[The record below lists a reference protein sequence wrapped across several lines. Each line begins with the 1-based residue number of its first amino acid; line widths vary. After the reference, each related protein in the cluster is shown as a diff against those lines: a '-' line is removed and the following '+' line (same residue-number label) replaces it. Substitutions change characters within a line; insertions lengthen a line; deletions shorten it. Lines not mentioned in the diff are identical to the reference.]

1 MEPTSQRPKK
11 VRIDEGVAA
20 AASRARRQKQ
30 PSQDVLN
37 WGVPSN
43 HEVTLHVGNQEGTD
57 SWRYKALHFLHTSKM
72 QMFFASLLL
81 LDVLILFAE
90 LALLTIYPTCDL
102 VERDAIS
109 CCPIITE
116 EEAYGDVRLLA
127 GDYNYCGDGLKA
139 MTDFQAGCD
148 SHKWHT
154 VHTVEKFLIS
164 LTMAI
169 LGIFFVEL
177 TVTMIALKPKIF
189 FRQVFYAL
197 DYFIVCVSLCLELL
211 FVLRGDE
218 ISASLFGLVILG
230 RIWRF
235 VRIGHGI
242 VELTEDVAHEREM
255 HLSLYI
261 EELEELLSQNNISL
275 PENTLKPVAHS
286 QHAKDDLLERLEN
299 HHREKKKQHYR
310 KASSHTEEDSSP

>member
-1 MEPTSQRPKK
+1 M
-11 VRIDEGVAA
+11 
-20 AASRARRQKQ
+20 QK
-30 PSQDVLN
+30 
-37 WGVPSN
+37 
-43 HEVTLHVGNQEGTD
+43 
-57 SWRYKALHFLHTSKM
+57 FL
-72 QMFFASLLL
+72 ASLLL

-90 LALLTIYPTCDL
+90 LALLTIYPTCNL
-102 VERDAIS
+102 VERDAFS
-109 CCPIITE
+109 CCPVTE
-116 EEAYGDVRLLA
+116 DYGDVRLLA
-127 GDYNYCGDGLKA
+127 GSSDYDYCEDGLKA
-139 MTDFQAGCD
+139 MKDFKAGCD

-154 VHTVEKFLIS
+154 VHTVEKVLIS
-164 LTMAI
+164 LTLGI
-169 LGIFFVEL
+169 LGIFFLEL

-197 DYFIVCVSLCLELL
+197 DYFIVSVSLALEVL

-218 ISASLFGLVILG
+218 VSASLFGLVIMG

-261 EELEELLSQNNISL
+261 EELEELLSGNNISL
-275 PENTLKPVAHS
+275 PANSLKPMTRTS
-286 QHAKDDLLERLEN
+286 QHGTNELLERLEN

-310 KASSHTEEDSSP
+310 NTTSHTEDSAP